1 MIPPKMEMERVT
13 SMIILGVSIRDD
25 LDSTNHVEGV
35 ITSCLRLLCTM
46 SIEALRV
53 VTQATTIARWLYAAP
68 AWWCLSLAKDPVKLD
83 RFQKHVKR
91 LGFLQGEAPS
101 VTQ

>member
-1 MIPPKMEMERVT
+1 MIPPKMEIERVT

-68 AWWCLSLAKDPVKLD
+68 AWWCLSSAKDPRSLIDSGSMLSSWGFFKA
-83 RFQKHVKR
+83 KHC
-91 LGFLQGEAPS
+91 Q
-101 VTQ
+101 